1 MLMRNSNIENNTL
14 SYKLVVYGNKLY
26 KETVIPDDVENI
38 LIGTAKEAQIRLPKK
53 LYSEDFQITLKKQAN
68 TYIMM
73 CGSGNYILNDSGGKE
88 YMHELVPGDRVKVCY
103 EDTDITA
110 IRMDFS
116 LDFGK
121 VQDDYGLNIEIGGTS
136 VISIGGK
143 NCDIKIK
150 SPDITP
156 QKCVLKKDD
165 DGYIVDAT
173 GLGFGVEINGITWK
187 GSKVRLKNKQFLTI
201 YGISFYLNDDVLYTV
216 SDGRVETELKA
227 YVIKEQNNQFKYPEF
242 IQNVRLQYIQPKE
255 RLNVIPPKA
264 ETQQAPWSSLF
275 TMLPMLIM
283 VLMMTVMRSRMY
295 GGGNNSFMIMYG
307 LMYGSMFSIT
317 IVLFFVNRRKVK
329 KQNKQRV
336 EVYNKYLVKKDE
348 EIKKEREEE
357 RVISQKMNILPD
369 EMINQ
374 IQNFDARLFEKQ
386 KEHEDYL
393 TVPIG
398 LGKINAYNQVE
409 FREQDELDTSDPLM
423 AYPEE
428 LHDKYETIE
437 QMPIVLK
444 LKEVNAIGFVGERQ
458 KLLSMTRNI
467 MVTLSG
473 QHFFNDVKFYLLLHP
488 EDVGD
493 FEWARWLQNLS
504 DMGIRNIMYDPDSKK
519 VILDKMYNELSA
531 REGKKEGSL
540 DGKTNGE
547 SVHYVVFAY
556 RSKELIEHPITNFI
570 KRAKDLGFTF
580 LFFDEHKELLHKACD
595 EVIYLDSDGNKGFI
609 QEAKDAVKMQG
620 FEYKELTTTQAQEAA
635 IKLACVHVNEIS
647 LESTLTKN
655 ITFFQMYNILTAY
668 DLKVGERWK
677 KAKIFES
684 MSAPI
689 GVDASGSKVCLDIH
703 EKGHGP
709 HGLVA
714 GTTGAGKS
722 ELLQT
727 YVLSMCTQFHPYE
740 VGFIIIDFKG
750 GGMAN
755 QFKKLPHLN
764 GAITNIDGKQVN
776 RSLMSIKAELMKRQR
791 LFAEA
796 EVNAID
802 NYIDLYKKGEVKVP
816 LPHLILIVDEFAELK
831 ADQPDFMQELISAAR
846 IGRSLGV
853 HLILATQKP
862 SGVVN
867 DQIWSNSRFKLCLKV
882 QDKSDSNEVLKSP
895 LAAEIREPGRCY
907 LEVGNNEI
915 FQLLQSAYSGAP
927 AGVGVVDKTSKFD
940 ISAVNLVGARSI
952 LYHQEPEKEEANI
965 TQLDAI
971 VDYISDYCEENK
983 IEKLSPIC
991 LPPLEELI
999 AYEKYDK
1006 SSDKETDIIVPLGIY
1021 DDPENQVQ
1029 EVIKLNLT
1037 KENTFAIGSSLT
1049 GKTNFVQCLIRGL
1062 TDGYGADEVSIYI
1075 LDFASMILRNFA
1087 ALAHVGGV
1095 VTMKDETML
1104 KQFFAMI
1111 TNTIDERQKL
1121 FAEMGLSSF
1130 SAYREAG
1137 YKELSQI
1144 VVFVENYAALKAS
1157 YEDYEDVFLSIC
1169 QDGISVGVSV
1179 VITNPTATGIGFKLL
1194 TAFGRKI
1201 AYYCNDSTQY
1211 TSLFDRCKLEPDEVP
1226 GRAITTMDGQ
1236 IREFQTYL
1244 AFDAKKE
1251 IERIDKIRSFVKEVN
1266 KRSGDIHAARIP
1278 TIPEAVTEEYLEES
1292 YGLKISN
1299 ITDYRIPIGISYS
1312 SIEPVYMDMARQT
1325 LFSLMGTAESG
1336 RIPFI
1341 RTITDLLNRNREIA
1355 PTKLYVIDDISRELS
1370 FVQDLEITA
1379 GYSISTDNVVGY
1391 INEIGMELGRRYD
1404 ELAKDPGKL
1413 SEMPLII
1420 LMINTPL
1427 AIDDIMA
1434 DEQAFQMYTIITSKL
1449 RGYRACIMHTNLDN
1463 VAITFKSGEILKK
1476 LSEEGTH
1483 LFFEDAN
1490 KIKAIDLPNA
1500 FIKQN
1505 SRKIEDDDAFYIDN
1519 GVICKTKTITSKHQ

>member
-1 MLMRNSNIENNTL
+1 MR
-14 SYKLVVYGNKLY
+14 YKLIVYGNKLY
-26 KETVIPDDVENI
+26 KETVIPDDVDNI
-38 LIGTAKEAQIRLPKK
+38 LIGTCKEAQIRLPKK
-53 LYSEDFQITLKKQAN
+53 LYSESFRITMEKQGN
-68 TYIMM
+68 TFVMM
-73 CGSGNYILNDSGGKE
+73 CGEGNYILNDSGGKE
-88 YMHELVPGDRVKVCY
+88 YIHELVPGDRVKICY
-103 EDTDITA
+103 EETDITA

-121 VQDDYGLNIEIGGTS
+121 VQDDYGLHIETGDTS

-143 NCDIKIK
+143 DCDIKITE
-150 SPDITP
+150 PDITP
-156 QKCVLKKDD
+156 QKCIIKRDKD
-165 DGYIVDAT
+165 GCLVDASEI
-173 GLGFGVEINGITWK
+173 GFGVEINGITRK
-187 GSKVRLKNKQFLTI
+187 GSAIRLNNKQFLTI
-201 YGISFYLNDDVLYTV
+201 YGISFYLIDGVLRTV
-216 SDGRVETELKA
+216 SDGRVETVLKA

-242 IQNVRLQYIQPKE
+242 IKNVRLQYKQPKE

-264 ETQQAPWSSLF
+264 EAHQQPWSSLI
-275 TMLPMLIM
+275 TMLPMFVM
-283 VLMMTVMRSRMY
+283 VIMMTTMRSRMY
-295 GGGNNSFMIMYG
+295 GSGGNNSYMIMYG
-307 LMYGSMFSIT
+307 LMYGCMFGIT
-317 IVLFFVNRRKVK
+317 IVMFFVNRRKVK
-329 KQNKQRV
+329 QQNKHRV

-386 KEHEDYL
+386 KGHEDYL

-423 AYPEE
+423 EYPQE

-437 QMPIVLK
+437 NMPIVIK
-444 LKEVNAIGFVGERQ
+444 LKDVNAIGFVGERH
-458 KLLSMTRNI
+458 KLMSIARNLMI
-467 MVTLSG
+467 TLSG
-473 QHFFNDVKFYLLLHP
+473 QHFYNDVKFYLLLQKDDIG
-488 EDVGD
+488 E
-493 FEWARWLQNLS
+493 FEWSRWLQNLS
-504 DMGIRNIMYDPDSKK
+504 DMGIRNIMYDADSKK
-519 VILDKMYNELSA
+519 VILNKMYNELSA
-531 REGKKEGSL
+531 RDGAGNDGLKEKGKG
-540 DGKTNGE
+540 D

-556 RSKELIEHPITNFI
+556 RSKTLIEHPITNFI
-570 KRAKDLGFTF
+570 KKAKDLGFTF
-580 LFFDEHKELLHKACD
+580 IFFDEHKELLHEGCD
-595 EVIYLDSDGNKGFI
+595 EVIYLDSTGNTGFI

-620 FEYKELTTTQAQEAA
+620 FEYPDLTMDQAQAAA
-635 IKLACVHVNEIS
+635 IKLACVHVNEVS

-655 ITFFQMYNILTAY
+655 ITFYQMYNILTAY
-668 DLKVGERWK
+668 DLKIGDRWNSS
-677 KAKIFES
+677 KIYES

-802 NYIDLYKKGEVKVP
+802 SYIDLYKKGKVQIP

-927 AGVGVVDKTSKFD
+927 AGVGAVDKTTKFE
-940 ISAVNLVGARSI
+940 ISEVNLMGAKRV
-952 LYHQEPEKEEANI
+952 LYHQEPAKEEANL

-971 VDYISDYCEENK
+971 VDYIADYCKEQNIEN
-983 IEKLSPIC
+983 LPPIC

-999 AYEKYDK
+999 TYEKYESKAEDGK
-1006 SSDKETDIIVPLGIY
+1006 DVIVPLGIY
-1021 DDPENQVQ
+1021 DDPENQIQDV
-1029 EVIKLNLT
+1029 VKLNLT
-1037 KENTFAIGSSLT
+1037 KENTFVVGSALS
-1049 GKTNFVQCLIRGL
+1049 GKTNFLQCLIRGV
-1062 TDGYGADEVSIYI
+1062 TDRYGADEVSIYI
-1075 LDFASMILRNFA
+1075 LDFASMILRNFTT
-1087 ALAHVGGV
+1087 LAHVGGV
-1095 VTMKDETML
+1095 VTVKDETML
-1104 KQFFAMI
+1104 KQFFAMVV
-1111 TNTIDERQKL
+1111 NTIDERQKL

-1137 YKELSQI
+1137 YRELSQ
-1144 VVFVENYAALKAS
+1144 VVVLVENYAALKAS
-1157 YEDYEDVFLSIC
+1157 YEDYEDVFLNIC
-1169 QDGISVGVSV
+1169 QDGISVGISI
-1179 VITNPTATGIGFKLL
+1179 VITNPTATGVGFKLL

-1201 AYYCNDSTQY
+1201 AFYCNDSTQY
-1211 TSLFDRCKLEPDEVP
+1211 TTLFDRCKLEPDEVP
-1226 GRAITTMDGQ
+1226 GRAIITIDGH

-1251 IERIDKIRSFVKEVN
+1251 IERIDKIRKFVKEVN
-1266 KRSGDIHAARIP
+1266 ERNGNFHAERIP
-1278 TIPEAVTEEYLEES
+1278 TIPEEVSEEYLDES
-1292 YGLKISN
+1292 YGIKISN
-1299 ITDYRIPIGISYS
+1299 ITDYKVPIGISYS
-1312 SIEPVYMDMARQT
+1312 SIEPVYLDMARQT
-1325 LFSLMGTAESG
+1325 SFSFMGTAESG
-1336 RIPFI
+1336 RVPFI
-1341 RTITDLLNRNREIA
+1341 RNITDMLNRNREIA
-1355 PTKLYVIDDISRELS
+1355 PTKLYVIDDISRELA
-1370 FVQDLEITA
+1370 FTQDLEITA
-1379 GYSISTDNVVGY
+1379 GYTISTESVVGY
-1391 INEIGMELGRRYD
+1391 INEICMELGRRYD
-1404 ELAKDPGKL
+1404 ELSKDPGKL
-1413 SEMPLII
+1413 SEMPMLL

-1427 AIDDIMA
+1427 ALDDILA
-1434 DEQAFQMYTIITSKL
+1434 DDQALHMYNIIISKL

-1463 VAITFKSGEILKK
+1463 VAITFKSGDILRA

-1490 KIKAIDLPNA
+1490 KIKAIDLPNS

-1505 SRKIEDDDAFYIDN
+1505 STKRDESDAFYIDN
-1519 GVICKTKTITSKHQ
+1519 GVICKVKTITSKHQ

>member
-1 MLMRNSNIENNTL
+1 MRNSNIENDML
-14 SYKLVVYGNKLY
+14 RYKLIVYGNKLY

-38 LIGTAKEAQIRLPKK
+38 LIGTAKEAQIRLPKG
-53 LYSEDFQITLKKQAN
+53 LYSEEFQITLKKQAD
-68 TYIMM
+68 TYVMM
-73 CGSGNYILNDSGGKE
+73 CGEGNYILNDSGGKE

-103 EDTDITA
+103 EGTDITA
-110 IRMDFS
+110 IKMDFS

-121 VQDDYGLNIEIGGTS
+121 VQDDYDLHIEIGDTS
-136 VISIGGK
+136 VISIGGN
-143 NCDIKIK
+143 NCDIKLK
-150 SPDITP
+150 GLGSST
-156 QKCVLKKDD
+156 QKCVIKKDND
-165 DGYIVDAT
+165 KYIVDAS
-173 GLGFGVEINGITWK
+173 GLRFGVEINGITRK
-187 GSKVRLKNKQFLTI
+187 GNRVKLRNKQFLTVF
-201 YGISFYLNDDVLYTV
+201 GISFYLNEGELYTV
-216 SDGRVETELKA
+216 SDGRVETQLKA
-227 YVIKEQNNQFKYPEF
+227 YVVKEQNNRFKYPEF

-255 RLNVIPPKA
+255 RLNVIPPKSEA
-264 ETQQAPWSSLF
+264 QQQPWTTLL
-275 TMLPMLIM
+275 TMLPMFIM
-283 VLMMTVMRSRMY
+283 IMMMTVMRTRMY
-295 GGGNNSFMIMYG
+295 GGSGNNSFMIMYG
-307 LMYGSMFSIT
+307 LMYGCMFGMT

-329 KQNKQRV
+329 QQNKRRV
-336 EVYNKYLVKKDE
+336 EVYNEYLVKKDE

-374 IQNFDARLFEKQ
+374 IQNFDARLFEKCP
-386 KEHEDYL
+386 EHEDYL

-398 LGKINAYNQVE
+398 LGKIEAFNQVE

-437 QMPIVLK
+437 QMPITLHLK
-444 LKEVNAIGFVGERQ
+444 DVNALGFVGERH
-458 KLLSMTRNI
+458 KLLSMVRNI
-467 MVTLSG
+467 MITLSG
-473 QHFFNDVKFYLLLHP
+473 QHYFKDVKFYLLIHP
-488 EDVGD
+488 EDVPD

-531 REGKKEGSL
+531 REGKKESSYDDKKGDS
-540 DGKTNGE
+540 T
-547 SVHYVVFAY
+547 HYVVFAY

-570 KRAKDLGFTF
+570 KNAKNMGFTF
-580 LFFDEHKELLHKACD
+580 LFFDECKELLHKACD
-595 EVIYLDSDGNKGFI
+595 EVIYLESEGNKGFI

-620 FEYKELTTTQAQEAA
+620 FEYKELTESQAGEAA

-655 ITFFQMYNILTAY
+655 ITFYELYNILTAY
-668 DLKVGERWK
+668 DLKIGERW
-677 KAKIFES
+677 ASSKIFES

-689 GVDASGSKVCLDIH
+689 GVDASGSKVSLDIH

-802 NYIDLYKKGEVKVP
+802 NYIDLYKRGEVKIP

-927 AGVGVVDKTSKFD
+927 AGVGAVDKTTKFE
-940 ISAVNLVGARSI
+940 ISEVNFMGAKRT
-952 LYHQEPEKEEANI
+952 LYKQAPEKEEANI

-971 VDYISDYCEENK
+971 VDYIAEYCKEK
-983 IEKLSPIC
+983 DIEKLSPIC

-999 AYEKYDK
+999 EYKKYERDSK
-1006 SSDKETDIIVPLGIY
+1006 KETDVVVPLGVY
-1021 DDPENQVQ
+1021 DDPENQLQ
-1029 EVIKLNLT
+1029 DVIKLNLT
-1037 KENTFAIGSSLT
+1037 KENTYVTGSALM

-1062 TDGYGADEVSIYI
+1062 ADGYGADEVSIYI
-1075 LDFASMILRNFA
+1075 LDFASMILRNFGS
-1087 ALAHVGGV
+1087 LAHVGGV
-1095 VTMKDETML
+1095 VTIKDETML

-1111 TNTIDERQKL
+1111 VNTIDERQKM

-1137 YKELSQI
+1137 YKELTQI
-1144 VVFVENYAALKAS
+1144 VVLVENFSAFKAT
-1157 YEDYEDVFLSIC
+1157 YEDYDDTFLSIC
-1169 QDGISVGVSV
+1169 QDGLSVGVSV

-1201 AYYCNDSTQY
+1201 AFYCNDSTQY
-1211 TSLFDRCKLEPDEVP
+1211 TTLFDRCKLEPDEVS
-1226 GRAITTMDGQ
+1226 GRAITTIDGQ

-1251 IERIDKIRSFVKEVN
+1251 VERIDKIRKFVAEVN
-1266 KRSGDIHAARIP
+1266 ERSDSRAARIP
-1278 TIPEAVTEEYLEES
+1278 TIPEAVTEEYLDEN
-1292 YGLKISN
+1292 YGIKIAN
-1299 ITDYRIPIGISYS
+1299 IDNYRIPVGISYS
-1312 SIEPVYMDMARQT
+1312 SIEPVYLDFARQT

-1336 RIPFI
+1336 RLPFI
-1341 RTITDLLNRNREIA
+1341 RTVTDMLNRYREIA
-1355 PTKLYVIDDISRELS
+1355 PTKLYVIDDVSRELS
-1370 FVQDLEITA
+1370 FVQDLEITV
-1379 GYSISTDNVVGY
+1379 GYSITTEDVCTY
-1391 INEIGMELGRRYD
+1391 INEVSAELGRRYD
-1404 ELAKDPGKL
+1404 EMAKDPDMISKEPML
-1413 SEMPLII
+1413 VI
-1420 LMINTPL
+1420 MINTSL
-1427 AIDDIMA
+1427 AIDDIMG
-1434 DEQAFQMYTIITSKL
+1434 DEQVFYLYKVITSKL

-1463 VAITFKSGEILKK
+1463 VAITYKSGEILRQ

-1490 KIKAIDLPNA
+1490 KVKAIDLPNA
-1500 FIKQN
+1500 FVKQN
-1505 SRKIEDDDAFYIDN
+1505 SRKIEKDDAFYIDN
-1519 GVICKTKTITSKHQ
+1519 GVICKVKTITSKHQ